1 MRLSRLCLL
10 LAVAAL
16 ASAAAPESFFLTFHT
31 TVPYSDGKIVLHL
44 NRSLAPLGVDRLWE
58 LVQANYYARNS
69 FFRVLPGFVVQFGI
83 AGDPSVSR
91 YWDQMPILDD
101 PVATSNLA
109 GTLAYATAGNDT
121 RTTQLF
127 INYANN
133 SQLDAVRP
141 LQARYALSQRIPMS
155 TFSDIF
161 NSEASR
167 RSVGLFGEWMLRNIF
182 SPDTHSSPRRM
193 RYTLRY
199 AADTHWIPS
208 R

>member
-1 MRLSRLCLL
+1 MRLARLCLL

-16 ASAAAPESFFLTFHT
+16 TSAVAPESFFLTFHT
-31 TVPYSDGKIVLHL
+31 SVPYSDGKIILHL

-58 LVQANYYARNS
+58 LVQANYYAHNS

-83 AGDPSVSR
+83 AGDPAVSR

-133 SQLDAVRP
+133 TQLDAVRP
-141 LQARYALSQRIPMS
+141 FVAASSLRFTMLTLFDA
-155 TFSDIF
+155 F

-167 RSVGLFGEWMLRNIF
+167 RSVGWSKEWMLRNIF
-182 SPDTHSSPRRM
+182 SPATHSSPRRT
-193 RYTLRY
+193 RYTRRY
-199 AADTHWIPS
+199 ATDTC
-208 R
+208 